1 MPQINRTYRNIAI
14 VLVIA
19 ALVDVV
25 PGGGNASS
33 TVLEFVYLA
42 FFGAF
47 VWVASRL
54 YREHRTSL
62 YGLGTRRRAIA
73 YGAVGVIVVTLTGT
87 DRLWHNAG
95 AAGNIAW
102 LVLLGGA
109 GYALYSV
116 FRSAR
121 EY

>member
-1 MPQINRTYRNIAI
+1 MLRINSNVRNVAI
-14 VLVIA
+14 ILVLA

-33 TVLEFVYLA
+33 TALEFVYLA

-54 YREHRTSL
+54 YREHRTTIYS
-62 YGLGTRRRAIA
+62 LGTRRRAIVYA
-73 YGAVGVIVVTLTGT
+73 AIGVIALTLTGT
-87 DRLWHNAG
+87 NTLWNEG
-95 AAGNIAW
+95 PAGNIAW
-102 LVLLGGA
+102 LVLLAGA
-109 GYALYSV
+109 GYALFEV

-121 EY
+121 RY

>member
-1 MPQINRTYRNIAI
+1 MPEINRNYRNLAI
-14 VLVIA
+14 ILVIA

-25 PGGGNASS
+25 PGGGDASS

-62 YGLGTRRRAIA
+62 YGLGSRRRAIA
-73 YGAVGVIVVTLTGT
+73 YVAVGVIALTLTGT
-87 DRLWHNAG
+87 NRLWHDAG
-95 AAGNIAW
+95 ATGNIAW
-102 LVLLGGA
+102 LVLLAGA
-109 GYALYSV
+109 GYALFDV

-121 EY
+121 RY

>member
-1 MPQINRTYRNIAI
+1 MPQINRTYRNLAI
-14 VLVIA
+14 ILVIG

-62 YGLGTRRRAIA
+62 YGLGSRHRAIA
-73 YGAVGVIVVTLTGT
+73 YAAVGVIALTLTGT
-87 DRLWHNAG
+87 DRLWHDSG

-109 GYALYSV
+109 GYTLYRV
-116 FRSAR
+116 FHSAR
-121 EY
+121 QY